1 MRNEGGVA
9 AEGGR
14 SAAGPRAA
22 AGSGG
27 MGASRPRDPAPP
39 RGPRDDASIVPYT
52 GLQRRRV
59 VVSRLAGR
67 LPRFVWEGHGPP
79 AGVRAAA
86 ISRFTA
92 AFSPAP

>member
-1 MRNEGGVA
+1 MRDEGVWRRRGAV
-9 AEGGR
+9 GR
-14 SAAGPRAA
+14 GPCAA

-39 RGPRDDASIVPYT
+39 RGSRDDASIVPYT

-67 LPRFVWEGHGPP
+67 LPRFVGEGHGPP
-79 AGVRAAA
+79 AGPCVATLCRSATM
-86 ISRFTA
+86 FL
-92 AFSPAP
+92 PAP